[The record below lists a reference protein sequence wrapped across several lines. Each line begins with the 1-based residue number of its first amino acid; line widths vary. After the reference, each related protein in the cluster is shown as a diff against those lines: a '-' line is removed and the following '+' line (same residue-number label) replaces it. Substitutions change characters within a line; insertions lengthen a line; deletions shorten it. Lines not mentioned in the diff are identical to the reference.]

1 MPRSRGRGM
10 ITRGSLWLPLAIL
23 ALLAALSFWI
33 ERSVQVTE
41 GGSQAVA
48 SDPEG
53 IMEDF
58 DALRTDPTGRP
69 HYRLSA
75 RRLKHY
81 SGSRLTELEAP
92 RFVQLDAQAG
102 DISAAAREAT
112 ISASGDEVD
121 LRGDVV
127 VERAARPDQPAM
139 TLRTAQLLVFP
150 DQNLLRA
157 PGAVTIEDGA
167 QTLRAGAMEYNADL
181 RVIRLS
187 GRVQARY
194 LPGKG

>member
-1 MPRSRGRGM
+1 M
-10 ITRGSLWLPLAIL
+10 ISRGSLWLPLAIL

-33 ERSVQVTE
+33 ERSVQPAESAGQT
-41 GGSQAVA
+41 AA

-53 IMEDF
+53 IMENF
-58 DALRTDPTGRP
+58 DAMRTDPTGMP

-75 RRLKHY
+75 KRLRHY
-81 SGSRLTELEAP
+81 SGSRLTELESP
-92 RFVQLDAQAG
+92 RFIQLDAKAG
-102 DISAAAREAT
+102 DLSAAAREAT

-127 VERAARPDQPAM
+127 VQRAARPDQPAM
-139 TLRTAQLLVFP
+139 TLRTAKLLVFP
-150 DQNLLRA
+150 DQDLLRA

-167 QTLRAGAMEYNADL
+167 QTIRAGAMEYNAEL